1 MLGAILIGRVVK
13 RLDPEEECNDLT
25 FKPKRMHWTTYKT
38 DATARSALCCRHIV
52 GRGSVPQGSP
62 RAPQP
67 EADLKLGSDL
77 PQIGDVKFRSYT
89 LNLYASR
96 LGLFHGEPP
105 NPARTMNVRGTAN
118 ASASG
123 GTPSGKMS
131 SLKTAHLVTR
141 PGPRPTR
148 NDYPAIERSRA
159 RLS

>member
-67 EADLKLGSDL
+67 EADLKLG
-77 PQIGDVKFRSYT
+77 VRS
-89 LNLYASR
+89 
-96 LGLFHGEPP
+96 PP
-105 NPARTMNVRGTAN
+105 NRGCQI
-118 ASASG
+118 SFVYPQSICV
-123 GTPSGKMS
+123 S
-131 SLKTAHLVTR
+131 
-141 PGPRPTR
+141 PGPLSWR
-148 NDYPAIERSRA
+148 ASQSRSHNECA
-159 RLS
+159 RHCQRVGFRGNTKWEDELSSNCPLGH